1 MKSRHPGRRARLA
14 AAVAAV
20 TALAIV
26 AGPAGSRSTGNHD
39 LPGDGSVPF
48 WPFET
53 GVLVGTS
60 ETFIDVRDDG
70 SYFDSSIG
78 RRVFPGSGCATG
90 P

>member
-1 MKSRHPGRRARLA
+1 MSKPSRRARYA

-20 TALAIV
+20 TALGVV
-26 AGPAGSRSTGNHD
+26 AGPAGSRSSGDPD
-39 LPGDGSVPF
+39 LPGDRSVPF
-48 WPFET
+48 WPYET

-70 SYFDSSIG
+70 SYFDPSIG
-78 RRVFPGSGCATG
+78 ERVFPVSGGAAR